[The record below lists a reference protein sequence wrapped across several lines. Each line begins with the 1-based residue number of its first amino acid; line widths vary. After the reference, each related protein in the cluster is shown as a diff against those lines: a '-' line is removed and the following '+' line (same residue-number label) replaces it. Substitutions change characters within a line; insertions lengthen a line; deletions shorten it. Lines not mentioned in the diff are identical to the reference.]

1 LREKNSEERINKS
14 RYKKQEY
21 FEEVLKNIEKRD
33 FIDSTRED
41 SPLRQAPDAVVLDNS
56 DMTIDE
62 QNAFLLRLF
71 EEKVGC

>member
-1 LREKNSEERINKS
+1 MREKNSEERINKS